1 MAKDKWASSVDSRED
16 PSEANVGQ
24 QQCTWA
30 PRLEL
35 DGVDIP
41 WNATIKEYHRGR
53 SDYVAK
59 ALE

>member
-16 PSEANVGQ
+16 SSGADVGQ

-30 PRLEL
+30 PWLEL

-41 WNATIKEYHRGR
+41 WNATIKEY
-53 SDYVAK
+53 
-59 ALE
+59 